1 MKEMRIA
8 VIGHT
13 GRGNYGHDLD
23 RVWLEVPGCKLMAVA
38 DPDEKGRAE
47 ALQRL
52 PGTQGFADYRRMLDE
67 VKPDIVSVAPR
78 WLDQHCDMVVAAAE
92 RGIHIYLEKPLCR
105 TIEEADRMAAACE
118 KNRVK
123 LAIAFQSRYS
133 PKLPVIRN
141 LIDSGRLGK
150 ILELRGR
157 GKEDA
162 RGGGED
168 LWVLGSHV
176 LNLMCHFGGEPRWC
190 FAEVQ
195 QDGHPITRAEVRDGA
210 EGIGP
215 LAGDAIQAM
224 FGFDEGVS
232 GYFGSQRNTAGGRFG
247 LQIFGS
253 LGIIEILTGYL
264 PAVHFL
270 DDPNW
275 SPGRSGKNWVSVSS
289 AGVGQPEPLK
299 DGGLPAGNLA
309 ACIDL
314 IQAIEEDRQPEA
326 NIYEARLTVA
336 MISAVFESQRVG
348 GPVTFPLQTRV
359 NPLSLL

>member
-1 MKEMRIA
+1 MRVA

-23 RVWLEVPGCKLMAVA
+23 RVWLEVPGCKLIAVA

-52 PGTQGFADYRRMLDE
+52 PGTQGFADYRQMLDE

-78 WLDQHCDMVVAAAE
+78 WLDQHCDMVIAAAE

-176 LNLMCHFGGEPRWC
+176 LNLMWHFGGEPRWC

-195 QDGHPITRAEVRDGA
+195 QDGHPITRADVRDGA

-215 LAGDAIQAM
+215 LAGDAVQAM
-224 FGFDEGVS
+224 FGFDEGFS
-232 GYFGSQRNTAGGRFG
+232 GYFGSQRNLAGGRFG

-253 LGIIEILTGYL
+253 QGIVEILTGFL